1 MPYTGELR
9 AIGRPASSP
18 DLSGL
23 GVAAPGLRL
32 SRLVLTDFRSYARAE
47 LHLDGRPVVL
57 TGENGAGKTNLLEAV
72 SLLSPGRGLRGAAY
86 AELARDG
93 GAGGWAVAATLETDG
108 GPVRIGTG
116 LEAGVDIGTR
126 SRAVRVGGEPAGPSA
141 LAELV
146 SLVWL
151 TPAMDRLF
159 VEGASER
166 RRFLDRL
173 VMGFDP
179 VHGTRANAYDRA
191 LRERNKLLADQIC
204 DDAWLSGLE
213 EQMAEHGVALA
224 AARREMLARLRGAL
238 AAAAEGA
245 FPRAEVAIEGM
256 LEAALET
263 EPAVD
268 VEDRF
273 RKLLK
278 DMRARD
284 AGAGRALDG
293 PHRSDLLVRH
303 MGKDREARQCSTGEQ
318 KALLIGIVLANA
330 RLMAAMGRPPVLL
343 LDEVAAHLDAERRA
357 ALFDEIIGLDLQAF
371 MTGTDPSL
379 FASLGSRAQNLHVD
393 RGAVQGAAPA
403 TAPANEGNVE

>member
-1 MPYTGELR
+1 VPYTGELR
-9 AIGRPASSP
+9 ATDRPASP
-18 DLSGL
+18 DFSGMRL
-23 GVAAPGLRL
+23 AAPGLRL

-93 GAGGWAVAATLETDG
+93 GAGGWAVAATLETAD

-116 LEAGVDIGTR
+116 LEPGAETGSR
-126 SRAVRVGGEPAGPSA
+126 SRAVRVGGEQAGPSA

-179 VHGTRANAYDRA
+179 AHGLRANAYDRA
-191 LRERNKLLADQIC
+191 LRERNKLLADQVF

-213 EQMAEHGVALA
+213 EQMAGHGVALA

-238 AAAAEGA
+238 AAATEGV

-256 LEAALET
+256 LESALET

-330 RLMAAMGRPPVLL
+330 RLMAAMGRPPILL
-343 LDEVAAHLDAERRA
+343 LDEIAAHLDGERRA
-357 ALFDEIIGLDLQAF
+357 ALFDEITGLDLQAF

-393 RGAVQGAAPA
+393 CGAVKGAAPA
-403 TAPANEGNVE
+403 TALVNEGNVE

>member
-1 MPYTGELR
+1 MSRTGELR
-9 AIGRPASSP
+9 AVGRSAASP
-18 DLSGL
+18 DESGA
-23 GVAAPGLRL
+23 GMRVSAHRVRL
-32 SRLVLTDFRSYARAE
+32 SRLVMTDFRSYARAE

-86 AELARDG
+86 AEVARDG
-93 GAGGWAVAATLETDG
+93 GAGGWAVAATLETAD

-116 LEAGVDIGTR
+116 IEPGAEIGSR
-126 SRAVRVGGEPAGPSA
+126 SRVVRIDGEQQGPSA

-146 SLVWL
+146 SMVWL

-179 VHGTRANAYDRA
+179 AHGTRAGAYDRA
-191 LRERNKLLADQIC
+191 LRERNRLLADDVF

-224 AARREMLARLRGAL
+224 AARTETLARLRGAL
-238 AAAAEGA
+238 AAAQEGP
-245 FPRAEVAIEGM
+245 FPRAVVALDGA
-256 LEAALET
+256 LEAALAAQ
-263 EPAVD
+263 PAVD
-268 VEDRF
+268 VEDGF
-273 RKLLK
+273 RRLLK
-278 DMRARD
+278 DMRGRD
-284 AGAGRALDG
+284 AAAGRALDG

-303 MGKDREARQCSTGEQ
+303 AGKDREARQCSTGEQ

-330 RLMAAMGRPPVLL
+330 RLMAARGRPPLLL
-343 LDEVAAHLDAERRA
+343 LDEVAAHLDSERRA

-379 FASLGSRAQNLHVD
+379 FDTTGARAQNLHVE
-393 RGAVQGAAPA
+393 RGAVESAPLK
-403 TAPANEGNVE
+403 PEGRVS

>member
-1 MPYTGELR
+1 MRRRGELLR
-9 AIGRPASSP
+9 TIDRPAP
-18 DLSGL
+18 MPEFSGR
-23 GVAAPGLRL
+23 GLAVPPVHL
-32 SRLVLTDFRSYARAE
+32 SRLVLTDFRCYSRAE

-86 AELARDG
+86 AELARDE
-93 GAGGWAVAATLETDG
+93 GAGGWIVAATLETEH
-108 GPVRIGTG
+108 GPVRLGTG

-126 SRAVRVGGEPAGPSA
+126 SRSVRIAGEQAGPSA

-159 VEGASER
+159 MEGASER

-179 VHGTRANAYDRA
+179 AHGTRAGAYDRA
-191 LRERNKLLADQIC
+191 LRERNKLLSDAVF

-213 EQMAEHGVALA
+213 EQMAEHGVAIA

-238 AAAAEGA
+238 AAAKDGA
-245 FPRAEVAIEGM
+245 FPRADVALEGT
-256 LEAALET
+256 LETALET
-263 EPAVD
+263 APAVD
-268 VEDRF
+268 VEDAF
-273 RKLLK
+273 RATLK
-278 DMRARD
+278 EMRGRD
-284 AGAGRALDG
+284 AAAGRALDG

-303 MGKDREARQCSTGEQ
+303 SAKDREARQCSTGEQ

-330 RLMAAMGRPPVLL
+330 RLMAAMGRPPLLL

-357 ALFDEIIGLDLQAF
+357 ALFDEITGLNLQAF
-371 MTGTDPSL
+371 MTGTDPAL
-379 FASLGSRAQNLHVD
+379 FDSLGSRAQNLHVD
-393 RGAVQGAAPA
+393 HGMVAPA
-403 TAPANEGNVE
+403 AS

>member
-1 MPYTGELR
+1 MSRTSELF
-9 AIGRPASSP
+9 AVGRSAVSP
-18 DLSGL
+18 DESGA
-23 GVAAPGLRL
+23 GMTASAPRARL
-32 SRLVLTDFRSYARAE
+32 SRLVMTDFRSYARAE
-47 LHLDGRPVVL
+47 LQLDGRPVVL

-86 AELARDG
+86 AEVARDKG
-93 GAGGWAVAATLETDG
+93 EGGWAVAATLETAE
-108 GPVRIGTG
+108 GPVKVGTG
-116 LEAGVDIGTR
+116 IEPGVEIGSR
-126 SRAVRVGGEPAGPSA
+126 SRSVRIDGEQEGPSA

-146 SLVWL
+146 SMVWL

-179 VHGTRANAYDRA
+179 AHGTRAGAYERA
-191 LRERNKLLADQIC
+191 LRERNKLLADGVF

-224 AARREMLARLRGAL
+224 AARTETLARLRGAL
-238 AAAAEGA
+238 SAAEESP
-245 FPRAEVAIEGM
+245 FPRAVVALEGA
-256 LEAALET
+256 LEADLAHL
-263 EPAVD
+263 PAVD
-268 VEDRF
+268 VEDAF
-273 RKLLK
+273 RRLLK
-278 DMRARD
+278 EMRGRD
-284 AGAGRALDG
+284 AAAGRALDG

-303 MGKDREARQCSTGEQ
+303 AGKDREARTCSTGEQ

-330 RLMAAMGRPPVLL
+330 RLMAARGRPPLLL

-357 ALFDEIIGLDLQAF
+357 ALFDEIVGLNLQAF

-379 FASLGSRAQNLHVD
+379 FDTMGARAQNLHVES
-393 RGAVQGAAPA
+393 GAIESAPL
-403 TAPANEGNVE
+403 